1 MIAATIIAILL
12 IFGGG
17 GGLFG
22 DLTTEYAKGPIK
34 DTIADEDRRELALDG
49 LDSLKDAIDDFNKNV
64 SKDIKQF
71 DELVK
76 NYDSTPEEFDQMISG
91 DFARRQQEIETI
103 WKRRSAMLAHI
114 QADEWQTIINSAKAK
129 AEEKKK

>member
-1 MIAATIIAILL
+1 MIAATILAILI

-22 DLTTEYAKGPIK
+22 DLTTEYVKDPIK
-34 DTIADEDRRELALDG
+34 DTIAEKDRSELALDG
-49 LDSLKDAIDDFNKNV
+49 LDSLNDVIKDFNKNV
-64 SKDIKQF
+64 LEDIEQF

-76 NYDSTPEEFDQMISG
+76 NYDSTPEQFDQMASG
-91 DFARRQQEIETI
+91 SFVRRQQEIETI

-114 QADEWQTIINSAKAK
+114 QADEWQTIISSAKTK

>member
-17 GGLFG
+17 GLFG
-22 DLTTEYAKGPIK
+22 DLTTEYVKDPIK
-34 DTIADEDRRELALDG
+34 DTIAEKDRRELALDG
-49 LDSLKDAIDDFNKNV
+49 LDSLNDVIKDFNKNV
-64 SKDIKQF
+64 LEDIERF

-76 NYDSTPEEFDQMISG
+76 NYDSTPEQFDQMASG
-91 DFARRQQEIETI
+91 SFVRRQQEIETI

-114 QADEWQTIINSAKAK
+114 QADEWQTIINNAKAK